1 MRGGGQV
8 ARSSSGVAGGEDH
21 HAPLLRPAALP
32 WLGTIA
38 LTRQSFFAGLVAVG
52 FANGISEKVYRSVTD
67 SGFAAAL
74 FNTFEISIILWG
86 ACFAALAML
95 LRPSAEQVFRRGD
108 VLASFLAGLA
118 FLAPVP
124 ALSWLGIGLIAIH
137 LRRTASDETT
147 RRAAAIVF
155 ALTIPLFW
163 TRLAFAAFSGTI
175 LHIDARLVGWMIGTV
190 PVANVVP
197 LADGSGSLFI
207 APACSSLANLSL
219 VFVSAAV
226 FVNLRSGRW
235 TLPAIGWTAA
245 SAAAVVA
252 INITRISLIGLY
264 PWEYEL
270 LHGPIGASVAG
281 WLTFGVIAF
290 IGYNRIGFDA
300 PVTR

>member
-1 MRGGGQV
+1 M
-8 ARSSSGVAGGEDH
+8 
-21 HAPLLRPAALP
+21 
-32 WLGTIA
+32 
-38 LTRQSFFAGLVAVG
+38 TRQSFFAGMVVVG

-67 SGFAAAL
+67 SGFAAAI

-95 LRPSAEQVFRRGD
+95 LRPSAEQAFRRGD
-108 VLASFLAGLA
+108 VLVSLLAGLA
-118 FLAPVP
+118 FMAPVP
-124 ALSWLGIGLIAIH
+124 ALSWLGIVLIAVH
-137 LRRTASDETT
+137 LRRTAGDETT
-147 RRAAAIVF
+147 RRAATIVF

-219 VFVSAAV
+219 VFVSAAA

-235 TLPAIGWTAA
+235 TLSAIGWTAT
-245 SAAAVVA
+245 SAVAVVA

-281 WLTFGVIAF
+281 WLTFAVIAL

-300 PVTR
+300 PVRR

>member
-1 MRGGGQV
+1 M
-8 ARSSSGVAGGEDH
+8 
-21 HAPLLRPAALP
+21 LRPAAFQ
-32 WLGTIA
+32 WFRTVS
-38 LTRQSFFAGLVAVG
+38 LTRPYFFSGLVAVG
-52 FANGISEKVYRSVTD
+52 FANGISEKVYRSVAD
-67 SGFAAAL
+67 SGLATAF

-86 ACFAALAML
+86 AFFAALAVL
-95 LRPSAEQVFRRGD
+95 FSIPAKEAPGRGD
-108 VLASFLAGLA
+108 IVVGLLAGLT

-124 ALSWLGIGLIAIH
+124 ALSWLGISLIAIH
-137 LRRTASDETT
+137 LRRTVGDDAT

-235 TLPAIGWTAA
+235 TLSAIGWTAA
-245 SAAAVVA
+245 SALAVVA

-281 WLTFGVIAF
+281 WLTFGVIAL

-300 PVTR
+300 PVRR